1 MRESNTAELSL
12 VESIPAPTPA
22 PLAAP
27 VPAFDPH
34 PLQTRPAYKRC
45 MAAWQRTFKPGME
58 GTDGIEIA
66 AVFAAHDAREADCK
80 AMPLLSGYENIR
92 DYIACAT
99 HGMLI
104 GAIPP
109 KRSSQLLYAAQVAL
123 ATLNCEPK
131 SRKSA

>member
-12 VESIPAPTPA
+12 VESIPTPA
-22 PLAAP
+22 PLATPA
-27 VPAFDPH
+27 PAFDPH
-34 PLQTRPAYKRC
+34 PLQTRPAFKRC
-45 MAAWQRTFKPGME
+45 TAAWQRTFKAGME
-58 GTDGIEIA
+58 GTDGNEIA

-92 DYIACAT
+92 DYIACAA

-104 GAIPP
+104 GAIRPY
-109 KRSSQLLYAAQVAL
+109 RSSQVLYAAQLAL
-123 ATLNCEPK
+123 ATFNCEPK

>member
-1 MRESNTAELSL
+1 MRETNTAELTL
-12 VESIPAPTPA
+12 VESTPTPA
-22 PLAAP
+22 PGAAP
-27 VPAFDPH
+27 APAFDPH

-45 MAAWQRTFKPGME
+45 MAAWQRTFNKSME
-58 GTDGIEIA
+58 GTEGTEIDE
-66 AVFAAHDAREADCK
+66 VFAAHDAGEAYCK

-92 DYIACAT
+92 DYIACAA

-109 KRSSQLLYAAQVAL
+109 KRSSHLLYAAQVAL